1 MKNKLNYEAPE
12 AFVEDLIVQG
22 VLCTS
27 GDGDADGDVKD
38 LGDGGIYEW

>member
-27 GDGDADGDVKD
+27 GDADGAVED

>member
-27 GDGDADGDVKD
+27 GDVED
-38 LGDGGIYEW
+38 LGDGGIYGW

>member
-1 MKNKLNYEAPE
+1 MKNTTNYEAPE

-38 LGDGGIYEW
+38 LENGGIYEW

>member
-1 MKNKLNYEAPE
+1 MKNKLYYEAPE

-27 GDGDADGDVKD
+27 GDADGEVKD
-38 LGDGGIYEW
+38 LGDGGSYGW

>member
-27 GDGDADGDVKD
+27 GDADGDVKD
-38 LGDGGIYEW
+38 LENGGIYEW